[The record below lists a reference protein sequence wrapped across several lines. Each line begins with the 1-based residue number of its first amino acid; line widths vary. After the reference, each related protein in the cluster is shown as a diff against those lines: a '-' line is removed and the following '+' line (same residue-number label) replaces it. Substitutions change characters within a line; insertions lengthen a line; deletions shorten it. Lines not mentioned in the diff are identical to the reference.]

1 MNKRTM
7 DILYSGQDRSG
18 HNGCTGGFF
27 LNRQIALAD
36 LAIVNKTD
44 LVEEEALQELR
55 DTVRSAQHHPNLG
68 LL

>member
-1 MNKRTM
+1 M
-7 DILYSGQDRSG
+7 DILYSAQVRSG
-18 HNGCTGGFF
+18 HNGRTGGFF